1 MKKCFEMGKSQMDWT
16 GLVGRCS
23 RFALAKKLNHMLSVL
38 EILIKKKI
46 TIFSLPLLGIEPRDS
61 A

>member
-1 MKKCFEMGKSQMDWT
+1 MRKCFEMGKAKWT
-16 GLVGRCS
+16 GLVWLGGAV
-23 RFALAKKLNHMLSVL
+23 ALLWPKKLNHMLSVL
-38 EILIKKKI
+38 EILIKKI